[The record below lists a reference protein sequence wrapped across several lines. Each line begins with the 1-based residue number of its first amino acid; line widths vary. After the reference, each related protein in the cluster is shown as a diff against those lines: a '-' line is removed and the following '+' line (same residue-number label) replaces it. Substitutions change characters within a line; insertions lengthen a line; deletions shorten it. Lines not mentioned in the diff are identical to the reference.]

1 MRLSTIKLAGFK
13 SFVDPTVLHLPTNLT
28 GVVGPNGCG
37 KSNIIDAVRWVMGES
52 AASRLRGDSLTDVIF
67 NGSSGRKPVGQ
78 ATVELI
84 FDNSDS
90 FIGGEFAAYA
100 EISVKRLVT
109 RDGQSGYYLNQSR
122 CRKRDITDLFLGT
135 GLGPRSYSIIEQ
147 GMVSQIVESAPEDL
161 RVHLE
166 EAAGISKYKERR
178 KETESRMK
186 ATRENLDRLND
197 VREEVDKQLVN
208 LERQAKQAE
217 KYTELKTEKARV
229 EAELAALSWQKLETE
244 RRAVEEKLKNTERVM
259 EELAAVRTRVESSD
273 STGRV
278 AHEEAVE
285 AFNAIQAES
294 YRVGGD
300 IARLEQE
307 LKFRRDLTERSQ
319 RELREADTQGAH
331 LAEQLDADE
340 RQAKTLTEVL
350 VIDEPKLESL
360 LDISERDVDN
370 LKAAE
375 AAQSEWQGRFSVHTQ
390 SSSAASK
397 MTEVER
403 TRIELL
409 DRTAQDKIKRR
420 NALIAEQGI
429 FNLDALVL
437 ELDQLSDD
445 SEILQEQLEQLS
457 HLSDQRKQALL
468 GAQNAQQQANASLRE
483 SEQQLG
489 AAVARAASL
498 DALQHAALGQD
509 QKERSRWLAARG
521 LANAPRLSDVIEVD
535 AGFEAALEAVLGELL
550 QAVVV
555 PELASLDAVGLPGGV
570 LVAVADAG
578 GQAALLAA
586 GAESNSLA
594 AKVRGPAA
602 LSTWLAG
609 IQIAP
614 DLASAQ
620 QIAAQ
625 LSGNQSVVS
634 RDGHWLS
641 RDWVKLRGAGL
652 AFDGVLARGREI
664 IELKDKI
671 EAMRE
676 HADVAR
682 DAIDQRKSEVAQAE
696 RAKED
701 AQTAVYA
708 QQRKVSEH
716 VGKLTSQKGR
726 VEQTRT
732 RSERIAAE
740 LAGIS
745 EQLDAEDSLVR
756 DARAKLEEGLELMGG
771 FEDERHTLEADRSRI
786 ASNLEIARLGAR
798 EARERAHQLE
808 LGVQGKKTALASL
821 ELAITRITASILA
834 LDARKRTLA
843 VQLEQSS
850 APLEGLQDSLHA
862 ALEQRVIVDKR
873 ISEARAKVDDCIE
886 ALRKLDGERQRAEQ
900 QTEALR
906 EGRSESLLKAQALS
920 IREEGFLAAIAQS
933 GFERE
938 VLLEQ
943 IPEAANIRD
952 WDARAAELEVKIKRL
967 EPVNLAAIKEL
978 EESRTRKGYLDSQML
993 DVNSALE
1000 TLEEAIKKIDR
1011 ETRSRFKET
1020 FEQVNIGFKVLF
1032 PRLFGG
1038 GDAALELT
1046 GEDLLQTG
1054 VNIIARPPGKRPA
1067 TIGLL
1072 SGGEKALT
1080 AVALIFAI
1088 FQLNP
1093 APFCL
1098 LDEVDAPLDEANV
1111 GRFSKLV
1118 EEMSQTV
1125 QFIFV
1130 SHNKVTMEHAR
1141 QLAGVTM
1148 REPGVSRLVSVDLA
1162 EAAKLVGAD

>member
-78 ATVELI
+78 AMVELI

-100 EISVKRLVT
+100 EISVKRVVT

-122 CRKRDITDLFLGT
+122 CRRRDITDLFLGT
-135 GLGPRSYSIIEQ
+135 GLGARSYSIIEQ

-273 STGRV
+273 SIGRV
-278 AHEEAVE
+278 AHEQAVE

-319 RELREADTQGAH
+319 RELREADTQFTH
-331 LAEQLDADE
+331 LGEQLDADE
-340 RQAKTLTEVL
+340 RQAKQLAEVL

-360 LDISERDVDN
+360 LDISERDVDH

-375 AAQSEWQGRFSVHTQ
+375 DAQSDWQRRFGVHTQ

-409 DRTAQDKIKRR
+409 DRTAQDKIRR
-420 NALIAEQGI
+420 RSALIAEQGI
-429 FNLDALVL
+429 FNLDALQL
-437 ELDQLSDD
+437 ELDQLGDD

-457 HLSDQRKQALL
+457 HVSDQRKQALL
-468 GAQNAQQQANASLRE
+468 SAQNAQAQANASLRE

-521 LANAPRLSDVIEVD
+521 LASAPRLGDVIEVEP
-535 AGFEAALEAVLGELL
+535 GFEAALEAVLGELL

-555 PELASLDAVGLPGGV
+555 PELTRLDAAGLPGGV
-570 LVAVADAG
+570 LVAVAG

-586 GAESNSLA
+586 GGDSNSLA

-620 QIAAQ
+620 QLAAV

-634 RDGHWLS
+634 VDGHWLS
-641 RDWVKLRGAGL
+641 RDWVKLRGAGQ

-664 IELKDKI
+664 IDLKDKI

-676 HADVAR
+676 HSDVAR
-682 DAIDQRKSEVAQAE
+682 DAIDLRKSEVAQAE

-701 AQTAVYA
+701 AQSAVYA

-726 VEQTRT
+726 VEQTRA
-732 RSERIAAE
+732 RSERIVAE

-745 EQLDAEDSLVR
+745 EQLDAEDSQVR

-808 LGVQGKKTALASL
+808 LGVQAKKTALVSL
-821 ELAITRITASILA
+821 ELAITRITASIQA
-834 LDARKRTLA
+834 LDARKRTLN

-850 APLEGLQDSLHA
+850 APLEGLETSLLA

-873 ISEARAKVDDCIE
+873 ISEARARVDDCIE
-886 ALRKLDGERQRAEQ
+886 SLRKLDGERQRAEQ

-920 IREEGFLAAIAQS
+920 IREEGFLAVIAQS

-943 IPEAANIRD
+943 IPQAANIRD

-978 EESRTRKGYLDSQML
+978 EESRTRKGYLDSQLL
-993 DVNSALE
+993 DVNTALE

-1011 ETRSRFKET
+1011 ETRTRFKET

-1130 SHNKVTMEHAR
+1130 SHNKITMEHAR

-1162 EAAKLVGAD
+1162 EAAKLVGVA

>member
-78 ATVELI
+78 AMVELV

-100 EISVKRLVT
+100 EISVKRVVT
-109 RDGQSGYYLNQSR
+109 RDGQSGYYLNQAR
-122 CRKRDITDLFLGT
+122 CRRRDITDLFLGT
-135 GLGPRSYSIIEQ
+135 GLGARSYSIIEQ

-278 AHEEAVE
+278 AHEQAVE

-319 RELREADTQGAH
+319 RELREADTQFAH
-331 LAEQLDADE
+331 LTEQLDADE
-340 RQAKTLTEVL
+340 RQAKQLAEVL

-375 AAQSEWQGRFSVHTQ
+375 AAQSEWQRRFAVHTQ

-429 FNLDALVL
+429 FNLDALTL

-445 SEILQEQLEQLS
+445 SEILQEQLEQLN
-457 HLSDQRKQALL
+457 HVSDQRKQALL
-468 GAQNAQQQANASLRE
+468 SAQNAQQQANASLRE

-521 LANAPRLSDVIEVD
+521 LANAPRLGDVIEVEP
-535 AGFEAALEAVLGELL
+535 GFEAALEAVLGELL

-555 PELASLDAVGLPGGV
+555 PELTSLDAAGLPGGV
-570 LVAVADAG
+570 LVAVAG

-586 GAESNSLA
+586 GGESNSLA

-614 DLASAQ
+614 DLAGAQ
-620 QIAAQ
+620 QLATQ

-641 RDWVKLRGAGL
+641 RDWVKLRGAGQ

-664 IELKDKI
+664 IDLKDKI

-676 HADVAR
+676 HSDVAR
-682 DAIDQRKSEVAQAE
+682 DAIDLRKSEVAQAE

-701 AQTAVYA
+701 AQSAVYA

-726 VEQTRT
+726 VEQTRS

-745 EQLDAEDSLVR
+745 EQLDAEDSQVR

-821 ELAITRITASILA
+821 ELAITRITASIQA
-834 LDARKRTLA
+834 LDARKRTLNT
-843 VQLEQSS
+843 QLEQSS
-850 APLEGLQDSLHA
+850 APLEGLQDSLLA

-873 ISEARAKVDDCIE
+873 ISEARACVDDCIE

-952 WDARAAELEVKIKRL
+952 WDARAADLEVKIKRL

-978 EESRTRKGYLDSQML
+978 EESRTRKGYLDSQLL
-993 DVNSALE
+993 DVNTALE

-1011 ETRSRFKET
+1011 ETRTRFKET
-1020 FEQVNIGFKVLF
+1020 FEQVNTGFKILF

-1162 EAAKLVGAD
+1162 EAAKLVGAA

>member
-78 ATVELI
+78 AMVELI

-90 FIGGEFAAYA
+90 FIGGEFASYA
-100 EISVKRLVT
+100 EISVKRVVT

-122 CRKRDITDLFLGT
+122 CRRRDITDLFLGT
-135 GLGPRSYSIIEQ
+135 GLGARSYSIIEQ

-273 STGRV
+273 SIGRV
-278 AHEEAVE
+278 AHEQAVE

-319 RELREADTQGAH
+319 RELREADTQFTH
-331 LAEQLDADE
+331 LGEQLDADE
-340 RQAKTLTEVL
+340 RQAKQLAEVL

-375 AAQSEWQGRFSVHTQ
+375 DAQSDWQRRFGVHTQ

-409 DRTAQDKIKRR
+409 DRTAQDKIRR
-420 NALIAEQGI
+420 RSALIAEQGI
-429 FNLDALVL
+429 FNLDALQL
-437 ELDQLSDD
+437 ELNQLGDD

-457 HLSDQRKQALL
+457 HVSDQRKQALL
-468 GAQNAQQQANASLRE
+468 SAQNAQAQANASLRE

-521 LANAPRLSDVIEVD
+521 LASAPRLGDVIEVEP
-535 AGFEAALEAVLGELL
+535 GFEAALEAVLGELL

-555 PELASLDAVGLPGGV
+555 PELTGLDAAGLPGGV
-570 LVAVADAG
+570 LVAVAG

-586 GAESNSLA
+586 GGDSNSLA

-620 QIAAQ
+620 QLAAV

-634 RDGHWLS
+634 VDGHWLS
-641 RDWVKLRGAGL
+641 RDWVKLRGAGQ

-664 IELKDKI
+664 IDLKDKI

-676 HADVAR
+676 HSDVAR
-682 DAIDQRKSEVAQAE
+682 DAIDLRKSEVAQAE

-701 AQTAVYA
+701 AQSAVYA

-732 RSERIAAE
+732 RSERIVAE

-745 EQLDAEDSLVR
+745 EQLDAEDSQVR

-808 LGVQGKKTALASL
+808 LGVQAKKTALVSL
-821 ELAITRITASILA
+821 ELAITRITASIQA
-834 LDARKRTLA
+834 LDARKRTLN

-850 APLEGLQDSLHA
+850 APLEGLETSLLA

-873 ISEARAKVDDCIE
+873 ISEARARVDDCIE

-920 IREEGFLAAIAQS
+920 IREEGFLAVIAQS
-933 GFERE
+933 GFDRE

-943 IPEAANIRD
+943 IPQAANIRD

-978 EESRTRKGYLDSQML
+978 EESRTRKGYLDSQLL
-993 DVNSALE
+993 DVNTALE

-1011 ETRSRFKET
+1011 ETRTRFKET

-1130 SHNKVTMEHAR
+1130 SHNKITMEHAR

-1162 EAAKLVGAD
+1162 EAAKLVGVA

>member
-13 SFVDPTVLHLPTNLT
+13 SFVDATVLHLPTNLT

-78 ATVELI
+78 AMVELI

-100 EISVKRLVT
+100 EISVKRIVT
-109 RDGQSGYYLNQSR
+109 RDGQSLYYLNQAR
-122 CRKRDITDLFLGT
+122 CRRRDITDLFLGT
-135 GLGPRSYSIIEQ
+135 GLGARSYSIIEQ

-178 KETESRMK
+178 KETESRIK
-186 ATRENLDRLND
+186 STRENLDRLKD
-197 VREEVDKQLVN
+197 VRDEVDKQLVN

-217 KYTELKTEKARV
+217 KYTELKSEKARV
-229 EAELAALSWQKLETE
+229 DAELAALSWQKLEAE
-244 RRAVEEKLKNTERVM
+244 RRTVEEKLKDTERVL
-259 EELAAVRTRVESSD
+259 EELAALRTRVESSD

-294 YRVGGD
+294 YRVGAD
-300 IARLEQE
+300 IGRLEQE

-319 RELREADTQGAH
+319 RELREADVQASH

-340 RQAKTLTEVL
+340 RQATQLRDALE
-350 VIDEPKLESL
+350 IDEPKLEAY
-360 LDISERDVDN
+360 LDISERDVDA

-375 AAQSEWQGRFSVHTQ
+375 SAQSDWQRRFGEHAQASG
-390 SSSAASK
+390 AAAK

-403 TRIELL
+403 TKIELL

-420 NALIAEQGI
+420 NSLIAEQGI
-429 FNLDALVL
+429 FNLDALQL
-437 ELDQLSDD
+437 ELEQLESD
-445 SEILQEQLEQLS
+445 SEILQEQLEQLGS
-457 HLSDQRKQALL
+457 LSDQKKSALL
-468 GAQNAQQQANASLRE
+468 AAQNAQQQANASLRE

-489 AAVARAASL
+489 ASVARAASL
-498 DALQHAALGQD
+498 EALQHAALGQD
-509 QKERSRWLAARG
+509 QKERTRWLAANG
-521 LANAPRLSDVIEVD
+521 LDAAPRLGDVIAVEP
-535 AGFEAALEAVLGELL
+535 GFEAALESVLGDLL

-555 PELASLDAVGLPGGV
+555 PDALGLQAQGLPGGV
-570 LVAVADAG
+570 LVGVSGAQSALFSAG
-578 GQAALLAA
+578 T
-586 GAESNSLA
+586 EPNSLA

-609 IQIAP
+609 IQVANSLSEAQA
-614 DLASAQ
+614 LAA
-620 QIAAQ
+620 
-625 LSGNQSVVS
+625 LCSGGQSVVS
-634 RDGHWLS
+634 LDGHWLA
-641 RDWVKLRGAGL
+641 RDWAKLRGAGQ

-664 IELKDKI
+664 AELKDKI
-671 EAMRE
+671 DALRE
-676 HADVAR
+676 RSDDAR
-682 DAIDQRKSEVAQAE
+682 DAIEARKSDAAQAE

-701 AQTAVYA
+701 AQSGVYA

-716 VGKLTSQKGR
+716 AGKLTTQKGR
-726 VEQTRT
+726 LEQTRT
-732 RSERIAAE
+732 RAERIAAE
-740 LAGIS
+740 LSGIT
-745 EQLDAEDSLVR
+745 EQLDSEDVAVR
-756 DARAKLEEGLELMGG
+756 DARAKLEEGLDLMAG
-771 FEDERHTLEADRSRI
+771 FEDERHALDAERLRVASSLET
-786 ASNLEIARLGAR
+786 ARLGAR
-798 EARERAHQLE
+798 EARDRAHQLE

-821 ELAITRITASILA
+821 QLAITRITANAQA
-834 LDARKRTLA
+834 LETRKRTLNT
-843 VQLEQSS
+843 QLEQSS
-850 APLEGLQDSLHA
+850 APLESLGESLQA

-873 ISEARAKVDDCIE
+873 IAEARAKVDDCIDI
-886 ALRKLDGERQRAEQ
+886 LRKLDGERQRAEQ
-900 QTEALR
+900 QTEAIR

-920 IREEGFLAAIAQS
+920 IREEGFLAAIQHS

-943 IPEAANIRD
+943 LVEGATIRD
-952 WDARAAELEVKIKRL
+952 WDARSAELEVKIRRL

-978 EESRTRKGYLDSQML
+978 DEARTRKGYLDSQLL
-993 DVNSALE
+993 DLNTALE

-1011 ETRSRFKET
+1011 ETRVRFKET
-1020 FEQVNIGFKVLF
+1020 FEQVNQGFQVLF

-1038 GDAALELT
+1038 GDARLELT
-1046 GEDLLQTG
+1046 GEDLLETG

-1080 AVALIFAI
+1080 AVAMIFAI

-1162 EAAKLVGAD
+1162 EAAKLVAA

>member
-78 ATVELI
+78 AVVELI

-109 RDGQSGYYLNQSR
+109 RDGQSGYYLNQAR
-122 CRKRDITDLFLGT
+122 CRRRDITDLFLGT
-135 GLGPRSYSIIEQ
+135 GLGARSYSIIEQ

-178 KETESRMK
+178 KETESRIK

-197 VREEVDKQLVN
+197 VCEEVDKQLVN

-217 KYTELKTEKARV
+217 KYTEFKTEKARV
-229 EAELAALSWQKLETE
+229 EAELAALSWQKLDTE
-244 RRAVEEKLKNTERVM
+244 RRAVEAKLKNTERAL

-273 STGRV
+273 SIGRI
-278 AHEEAVE
+278 AHAQAVE
-285 AFNAIQAES
+285 AFNAMQAES

-331 LAEQLDADE
+331 FAEQLDADQ

-350 VIDEPKLESL
+350 IIDEPKLEHL
-360 LDISERDVDN
+360 LDISERDIES

-375 AAQSEWQGRFSVHTQ
+375 AAQSEWQRRFALHTQ
-390 SSSAASK
+390 SASAAAK

-420 NALIAEQGI
+420 NALLAERGI

-437 ELDQLSDD
+437 ELDHLGSDA
-445 SEILQEQLEQLS
+445 EILQEQLEQLS
-457 HLSDQRKQALL
+457 HLSNQRKQALL
-468 GAQNAQQQANASLRE
+468 SAQNAQQQAHASLRE

-521 LANAPRLSDVIEVD
+521 LANAPRLGDVIAVEP
-535 AGFEAALEAVLGELL
+535 GFEPALEAVLGELL

-555 PELASLDAVGLPGGV
+555 PELASLDAAALPGGV
-570 LVAVADAG
+570 LVAVLS
-578 GQAALLAA
+578 GQAVQAA
-586 GAESNSLA
+586 GEDGNSLA

-602 LSTWLAG
+602 LSSWLDG
-609 IQIAP
+609 IQISP
-614 DLASAQ
+614 DLAGAQ
-620 QIAAQ
+620 KIATQ

-634 RDGHWLS
+634 IDGHWLS

-671 EAMRE
+671 EALRE
-676 HADVAR
+676 RADLAR
-682 DAIDQRKSEVAQAE
+682 DAIDLRKADVAHAE

-701 AQTAVYA
+701 AQMAVYA

-716 VGKLTSQKGR
+716 LGKLTSHKGR
-726 VEQTRT
+726 VEQTRS

-740 LAGIS
+740 LTGIS
-745 EQLDAEDSLVR
+745 EQLDAENSQVHT
-756 DARAKLEEGLELMGG
+756 ARAKLEEGLELMGG
-771 FEDERHTLEADRSRI
+771 FEDERHTLEAERSRI
-786 ASNLEIARLGAR
+786 ASNLESARLGAR

-808 LGVQGKKTALASL
+808 LGVQAKKSALASL
-821 ELAITRITASILA
+821 ELAITRITASIQA
-834 LDARKRTLA
+834 LDARKSTLA

-850 APLEGLQDSLHA
+850 APLEGLQDSLQV
-862 ALEQRVIVDKR
+862 ALAQRVIVDKR
-873 ISEARAKVDDCIE
+873 IGEARVRVDDCIE
-886 ALRKLDGERQRAEQ
+886 TLRKLDHERQRAEQ
-900 QTEALR
+900 QTETLR
-906 EGRSESLLKAQALS
+906 EARSESLLKAQGLS

-943 IPEAANIRD
+943 IPDAANIRD
-952 WDARAAELEVKIKRL
+952 WDARASDLEVKIKRL

-978 EESRTRKGYLDSQML
+978 EEARTRKGYLDSQLL
-993 DVNSALE
+993 DINTALE

-1020 FEQVNIGFKVLF
+1020 FEQVNSGFKVLF

-1162 EAAKLVGAD
+1162 EAAKLVGAA

>member
-1 MRLSTIKLAGFK
+1 MRLSQIKLVGFK
-13 SFVDPTVLHLPTNLT
+13 SFVDPTVLQLPTNLT

-37 KSNIIDAVRWVMGES
+37 KSNIIDAIRWVMGES

-78 ATVELI
+78 ASVELV
-84 FDNSDS
+84 FDNSDG
-90 FIGGEFAAYA
+90 FIQGEFAAYSD
-100 EISVKRLVT
+100 ISVKRIVT
-109 RDGQSGYYLNQSR
+109 RDGQSSYFLNQNR
-122 CRKRDITDLFLGT
+122 CRRRDITDLFLGT
-135 GLGPRSYSIIEQ
+135 GLGARSYSIIEQ

-197 VREEVDKQLVN
+197 VREEVEKQLSN

-217 KYTELKTEKARV
+217 RYTELKTEKARV
-229 EAELAALSWQKLETE
+229 DAELAALSWQKLESE
-244 RRAVEEKLKNTERVM
+244 RRSVEEKLKNTEGTL
-259 EELAAVRTRVESSD
+259 EELAAIRTRVESQD

-307 LKFRRDLTERSQ
+307 LKFRKDLTERGQ
-319 RELREADTQGAH
+319 RELSEAIQQQSY
-331 LAEQLDADE
+331 LKEQLDADD
-340 RQAKTLTEVL
+340 RQAVQLREAL
-350 VIDEPKLESL
+350 EIDEPKLEALSE
-360 LDISERDVDN
+360 ISERDIDA
-370 LKAAE
+370 LKNAE
-375 AAQSEWQGRFSVHTQ
+375 AAQSEWQRRFSEHSQ
-390 SSSAASK
+390 ASSAAAK

-403 TRIELL
+403 TKIELL
-409 DRTAQDKIKRR
+409 ERTAQDKLKRR

-429 FNLDALVL
+429 FNLDALGAEL
-437 ELDQLSDD
+437 EQLNQE
-445 SEILQEQLEQLS
+445 SELLQEQLEQLND
-457 HLSDQRKQALL
+457 LSNQRKQGQLA
-468 GAQNAQQQANASLRE
+468 AQNALQTANAALRE

-489 AAVARAASL
+489 ASVARAASL
-498 DALQHAALGQD
+498 EALQNAALGQD
-509 QKERSRWLAARG
+509 QKDRSRWLAERG
-521 LANAPRLSDVIEVD
+521 LENAPRLGDVITVD
-535 AGFEAALEAVLGELL
+535 AGYEAALEAVLGDLL

-555 PELASLDAVGLPGGV
+555 PDSAALEPEGLPGGV
-570 LVAVADAG
+570 LVAVTGGSDALISAG
-578 GQAALLAA
+578 GDAQ
-586 GAESNSLA
+586 SLA

-602 LSTWLAG
+602 LSSWLAG
-609 IQIAP
+609 IWVA
-614 DLASAQ
+614 DNLLAAKQ
-620 QIAAQ
+620 KAAQ
-625 LSGNQSVVS
+625 LSGSESVVS

-641 RDWVKLRGAGL
+641 RDWVRLKGAGQ

-664 IELKDKI
+664 TELKDKI
-671 EAMRE
+671 EALRE
-676 HADVAR
+676 HADEAR
-682 DAIDQRKSEVAQAE
+682 DGIEQRKAEVAQSE
-696 RAKED
+696 RSKED
-701 AQTAVYA
+701 AQTQVYA

-716 VGKLTSQKGR
+716 AGKLTSQKGR
-726 VEQTRT
+726 LEQS
-732 RSERIAAE
+732 RSRAERIGVE
-740 LAGIS
+740 LASIA
-745 EQLDAEDSLVR
+745 EQLETEDVQVR
-756 DARAKLEEGLELMGG
+756 DARAKLEEGLELMGAH
-771 FEDERHTLEADRSRI
+771 EDERHTLESERVKI
-786 ASNLEIARLGAR
+786 ASQLETARLGAR

-808 LGVQGKKTALASL
+808 LAVQGKKTALTSL
-821 ELAITRITASILA
+821 ELAMTRINANLE
-834 LDARKRTLA
+834 TLA
-843 VQLEQSS
+843 TRKATLETQIEQSS
-850 APLEGLQDSLHA
+850 APLEGLADALQI
-862 ALEQRVIVDKR
+862 ALEQRTIVDKR
-873 ISEARAKVDDCIE
+873 IAEARAKVDDCVE
-886 ALRKLDGERQRAEQ
+886 ALRKLDTERQRAEQ
-900 QTEALR
+900 QMDALR
-906 EGRSESLLKAQALS
+906 EGRSTSLLKAQELS
-920 IREEGFLAAIAQS
+920 IREEGFLNAIQQS
-933 GFERE
+933 GFARE
-938 VLLEQ
+938 ELLEQ
-943 IPEAANIRD
+943 MPSDANMRD
-952 WDARAAELEVKIKRL
+952 WDQRSNELEGKIKRL

-978 EESRTRKGYLDSQML
+978 EEAMQRKTYLDSQLL
-993 DVNSALE
+993 DLNTALE
-1000 TLEEAIKKIDR
+1000 TLDEAIKKIDR
-1011 ETRSRFKET
+1011 ETRARFKET
-1020 FEQVNIGFKVLF
+1020 FEQVNTGFQTLF

-1038 GDAALELT
+1038 GDARLELT
-1046 GEDLLQTG
+1046 GEDLLETG

-1162 EAAKLVGAD
+1162 EAAKLVSS

>member
-78 ATVELI
+78 AMVELI

-100 EISVKRLVT
+100 EISVKRVVT

-122 CRKRDITDLFLGT
+122 CRRRDITDLFLGT
-135 GLGPRSYSIIEQ
+135 GLGARSYSIIEQ

-273 STGRV
+273 SIGRV
-278 AHEEAVE
+278 AHEQAVE

-319 RELREADTQGAH
+319 RELREADTQFTH
-331 LAEQLDADE
+331 LGEQLDADE
-340 RQAKTLTEVL
+340 RQAKQLAEVL

-375 AAQSEWQGRFSVHTQ
+375 DAQSDWQRRFGVHTQ

-409 DRTAQDKIKRR
+409 DRTAQDKIRR
-420 NALIAEQGI
+420 RSALIAEQCI
-429 FNLDALVL
+429 FNLDALQL
-437 ELDQLSDD
+437 ELDQLGDD
-445 SEILQEQLEQLS
+445 SEILQKQLEQLS
-457 HLSDQRKQALL
+457 HVSDQRKQALL
-468 GAQNAQQQANASLRE
+468 SAQNAQAQANASLRE

-498 DALQHAALGQD
+498 DALQHAALWQD

-521 LANAPRLSDVIEVD
+521 LSSAPRLGDVIEVEP
-535 AGFEAALEAVLGELL
+535 GFEAALEAVLGELL

-555 PELASLDAVGLPGGV
+555 PELTALDAAGLPGGV
-570 LVAVADAG
+570 LVAVAG

-586 GAESNSLA
+586 GGDSNSLA
-594 AKVRGPAA
+594 AKVHGPAA

-620 QIAAQ
+620 QLAAV

-634 RDGHWLS
+634 VDGHWLS
-641 RDWVKLRGAGL
+641 RDWVKLRGAGQ

-664 IELKDKI
+664 IDLKDKI

-676 HADVAR
+676 HSDVAR
-682 DAIDQRKSEVAQAE
+682 DAIDLRKSEVAQAE

-701 AQTAVYA
+701 AQSAVYA

-732 RSERIAAE
+732 RSERIVAE

-745 EQLDAEDSLVR
+745 EQLDAEDSQVR
-756 DARAKLEEGLELMGG
+756 DASAKLEEGLELMGG

-808 LGVQGKKTALASL
+808 LGVQAKKTALVSL
-821 ELAITRITASILA
+821 ELAITRITASIQA
-834 LDARKRTLA
+834 LDARKRTLN

-850 APLEGLQDSLHA
+850 APLEGLETSLLA

-873 ISEARAKVDDCIE
+873 ISEARARVDDCIE

-920 IREEGFLAAIAQS
+920 IREEGFLAVIAQS

-943 IPEAANIRD
+943 IPQAANIRD

-978 EESRTRKGYLDSQML
+978 EESRTRKGYLDSQLL
-993 DVNSALE
+993 DVNTALE

-1011 ETRSRFKET
+1011 ETRTRFKET

-1130 SHNKVTMEHAR
+1130 SHNKITMEHAR

-1162 EAAKLVGAD
+1162 EAAKLVGVA